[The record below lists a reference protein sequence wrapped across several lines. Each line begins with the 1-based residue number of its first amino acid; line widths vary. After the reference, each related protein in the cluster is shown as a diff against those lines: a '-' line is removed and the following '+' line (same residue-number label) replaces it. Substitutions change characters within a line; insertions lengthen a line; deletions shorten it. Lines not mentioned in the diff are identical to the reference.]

1 MRRRLTWA
9 YKAFVSELG
18 IDNGE
23 QRERVSE
30 IAIDEWRA
38 AHRDPNMSAQRC
50 SAHDNDKH
58 SGDDMLPESLVCL
71 LGAALAVAQARQE
84 LQLNQVASFSTLRLS
99 SRPSFSIPQQ
109 NQLSVSIAL
118 CSTSNSIPRFFLTN
132 ASNSDL
138 LADPGPTTADA
149 FQIPLQS
156 GQGSYTGVFPNGGI
170 LAVDTEGVNE
180 GIFFDIGVSIGDGMI
195 LQIIAVHMAQQ
206 FSDPI
211 HKTLNDLPYFGDTTS
226 NQALVLSHVFA
237 KIDTIEPTYPNYT
250 LPAANMSQPP
260 PPTNPPNMTLVIA
273 PTSVGLANGPR
284 TGCFLSAQRS
294 VGNIANESSWARD
307 ESGLRTQ
314 WLMGGLSP
322 STNYTAFVLQDTT
335 HVSGPIYFTTKSG

>member
-23 QRERVSE
+23 QRERVSQ
-30 IAIDEWRA
+30 IAIDEWRP
-38 AHRDPNMSAQRC
+38 AHRDPNMSGQRC
-50 SAHDNDKH
+50 STHDNDKH
-58 SGDDMLPESLVCL
+58 NGDDMLPESLVCL
-71 LGAALAVAQARQE
+71 LGATLALAQARQE

-118 CSTSNSIPRFFLTN
+118 CSTSNSIPRVFLTN

-138 LADPGPTTADA
+138 LADPGPTTADT

-180 GIFFDIGVSIGDGMI
+180 GIFFDIGVSIGDGM
-195 LQIIAVHMAQQ
+195 
-206 FSDPI
+206 
-211 HKTLNDLPYFGDTTS
+211 
-226 NQALVLSHVFA
+226 
-237 KIDTIEPTYPNYT
+237 
-250 LPAANMSQPP
+250 
-260 PPTNPPNMTLVIA
+260 
-273 PTSVGLANGPR
+273 
-284 TGCFLSAQRS
+284 FL
-294 VGNIANESSWARD
+294 
-307 ESGLRTQ
+307 
-314 WLMGGLSP
+314 
-322 STNYTAFVLQDTT
+322 
-335 HVSGPIYFTTKSG
+335 